1 MSLHCTALLG
11 PGHLL
16 RALARLLL
24 PVAIGCL
31 WEREKERFQMLEP
44 EFLSLSLVKIA

>member
-16 RALARLLL
+16 HALARLLL
-24 PVAIGCL
+24 PVAISCL